1 MSVASGAQQLQRA
14 IGPRALAFATVNA
27 VVGSGIFVLPALVSA
42 QLGTA
47 AILAYLTCGTLVL
60 LIALCFAELG
70 SATAGSGGLYAYVRK
85 AFGPY
90 GGFLAANLYW
100 LGGSMVG
107 DAAISNALAGIL
119 AEQVPALGHGAGRV
133 LFLVALF
140 GTLMAVNITGV
151 RRGVRFVEFTAWG
164 KLLPLIVLTV
174 AALGH
179 VDPANLRWSATPD
192 AGSAGAASMLLFFA
206 FLGFETPLCN
216 GGEIKDPQ
224 RNVPRGLLLG
234 MGLVLLLYAGIQC
247 AVQGV
252 LGAGPAGASSAPL
265 GALAGAVAG
274 AAGVAA
280 LVAVAAISM
289 SGTVAGNM
297 LCTPRILFAGACDG
311 LMPPP
316 LARVHPRFRTPYM
329 AILVYGTMGCLLA
342 IYGGFRQ
349 LALIS
354 SAAVMLIYLAV
365 VLSLIRM
372 RRTTPAGNG
381 FRVPGGLLVPVVAV
395 GGIVWLLSNLTM
407 QEGLGLAVLIGALS
421 VVYLFMVRA
430 RRIATSVA
438 PTDAAVATVV
448 EPPWKE
454 QRP

>member
-1 MSVASGAQQLQRA
+1 MERAPASEGLQRA

-164 KLLPLIVLTV
+164 KLLPLIVLV
-174 AALGH
+174 VVLQ
-179 VDPANLRWSATPD
+179 
-192 AGSAGAASMLLFFA
+192 AG
-206 FLGFETPLCN
+206 
-216 GGEIKDPQ
+216 
-224 RNVPRGLLLG
+224 
-234 MGLVLLLYAGIQC
+234 
-247 AVQGV
+247 GV
-252 LGAGPAGASSAPL
+252 NADSGVPAGAMAFSRPRPASNGVSAANSS
-265 GALAGAVAG
+265 
-274 AAGVAA
+274 
-280 LVAVAAISM
+280 STSSYC
-289 SGTVAGNM
+289 SGT
-297 LCTPRILFAGACDG
+297 
-311 LMPPP
+311 
-316 LARVHPRFRTPYM
+316 
-329 AILVYGTMGCLLA
+329 
-342 IYGGFRQ
+342 
-349 LALIS
+349 
-354 SAAVMLIYLAV
+354 
-365 VLSLIRM
+365 SLR
-372 RRTTPAGNG
+372 
-381 FRVPGGLLVPVVAV
+381 
-395 GGIVWLLSNLTM
+395 
-407 QEGLGLAVLIGALS
+407 
-421 VVYLFMVRA
+421 
-430 RRIATSVA
+430 
-438 PTDAAVATVV
+438 
-448 EPPWKE
+448 
-454 QRP
+454 